1 MLSRSIYDFK
11 QDVTTKDKLL
21 TLSTCLDNNGNRIV
35 IQSKLILEEK
45 RK

>member
-1 MLSRSIYDFK
+1 MLSRSIYNFDQK
-11 QDVTTKDKLL
+11 VTTDDHLL

-35 IQSKLILEEK
+35 VQSKLILEEK